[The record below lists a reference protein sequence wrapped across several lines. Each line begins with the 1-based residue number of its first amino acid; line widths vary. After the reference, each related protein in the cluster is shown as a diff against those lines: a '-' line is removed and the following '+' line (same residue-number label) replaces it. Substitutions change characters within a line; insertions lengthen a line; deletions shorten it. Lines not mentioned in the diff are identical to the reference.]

1 VRVRELGP
9 RTLDEVPLGEV
20 AELMR
25 RLRAAGATELPRAVL
40 DTYGLVRM
48 TAKAEEYLARAEE
61 LSAFST

>member
-1 VRVRELGP
+1 VRELGP
-9 RTLDEVPLGEV
+9 RTLDEVPPEEV

-48 TAKAEEYLARAEE
+48 TAKAEEYLQYAEE
-61 LSAFST
+61 LAVDGP